1 MKRMSRTSL
10 IGRRLRQDWRPLLFL
25 QGLRRA
31 WMRHLCWAGPPESDG
46 QRRLLARG
54 GVRETVHLKE
64 RGRPIERVRQREL
77 DRRARALHALTES
90 ARTNSLTTAAIKAA
104 RRGKTTR
111 VDIEDL

>member
-10 IGRRLRQDWRPLLFL
+10 IGRRLRQDWKTLLL
-25 QGLRRA
+25 PQGLRQAWTRA
-31 WMRHLCWAGPPESDG
+31 LCWAGPPESDG

-54 GVRETVHLKE
+54 CVRETVHLKE
-64 RGRPIERVRQREL
+64 MGRPIERVRQREL
-77 DRRARALHALTES
+77 DRRAWALHALTEP

-104 RRGKTTR
+104 RRGETTR